1 MVQKIYIYFCFVQ
14 GGKLAVVNCTDLIK
28 LLMTHSSMKALLA
41 EAATAY
47 VERETGA
54 ASGIAR
60 AVQAATAPTE
70 GQRVLQEGFQG
81 AILGGESREQTST
94 STDAAGNVYTERL
107 AERTATLD
115 DGRKLHVQQS
125 QQVVEAVPFDQSVL
139 LDAISKSGDD
149 VMAHSTQLN
158 GKTML
163 HVDTVVWKESDERK
177 KAIKGEGD
185 ERKKAIEGEG
195 KERKKDIKGM
205 KEEIKLNDKAKD
217 EEINNLQKQID
228 LIKAQTGAA
237 SNKRPQQEA
246 QDAPEHTRNII
257 WNKFNTLCMWKR
269 TLKGVTKY
277 TKYKFSSAEDALL
290 AMERF
295 YAAEDALLDME
306 PFYAATLPGGA
317 AGGSASGAAGG
328 SAGA

>member
-1 MVQKIYIYFCFVQ
+1 LKKIKQGKSIVFMYFPDVLKFFNHLGVRQ
-14 GGKLAVVNCTDLIK
+14 VNDVTAQVTAGVTAGMDPEGMGAHMGDGLQAPASDHNI
-28 LLMTHSSMKALLA
+28 LLA
-41 EAATAY
+41 AI
-47 VERETGA
+47 R
-54 ASGIAR
+54 
-60 AVQAATAPTE
+60 E
-70 GQRVLQEGFQG
+70 GQTDFQEMKKTVLDKIEKGL
-81 AILGGESREQTST
+81 AKESEARELG
-94 STDAAGNVYTERL
+94 L
-107 AERTATLD
+107 A
-115 DGRKLHVQQS
+115 
-125 QQVVEAVPFDQSVL
+125 
-139 LDAISKSGDD
+139 
-149 VMAHSTQLN
+149 
-158 GKTML
+158 
-163 HVDTVVWKESDERK
+163 KESDARNKAIEDECNARN
-177 KAIKGEGD
+177 KAIKGEGK